1 MKKKIL
7 LQIVSIIVNIILS
20 IYLNLVWLWLIS
32 MTD

>member
-32 MTD
+32 MTN